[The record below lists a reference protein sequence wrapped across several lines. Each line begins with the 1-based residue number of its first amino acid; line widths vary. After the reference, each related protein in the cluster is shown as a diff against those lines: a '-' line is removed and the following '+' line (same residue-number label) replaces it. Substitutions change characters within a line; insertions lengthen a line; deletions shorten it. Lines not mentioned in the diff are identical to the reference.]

1 MAELNV
7 DIDAPCRS
15 AVSLSG
21 ARVDTFAI
29 AAIVSAL
36 SLLHTGFVFGIENNL
51 FHLPIVAGLYDEPQY
66 RDDAFIQSLR
76 YFASGVWLLLGNA
89 EKHFGDVQA
98 LFLVLDY
105 LSRLLSFVGFLCC
118 ASLVGVVERR
128 DKVIFALVVCFIS
141 FLDGD
146 SHAGAGGLFLRYFT
160 HSEIANGTVL
170 LAIYFAAKGRFTAA
184 TLALG
189 VTFFTNVF
197 IAVWLAP
204 LLLAI
209 AVVLLAKQETD
220 IATICVRVSAGIV
233 LCIPFAWPVIHSIVS
248 NPEFGS
254 PIDFDFATFLR
265 QYYPV
270 HVLISSIPAS
280 DIVAL
285 AGVAAIGAVA
295 LWRLGPRAAELRVAY
310 VGVMFVYAVGIVL
323 PHMTG
328 SPLLLNLHLLR
339 SSTIIHLLAGLAAAA
354 LVVNWF
360 RAESVTS
367 FLLAALLLLT
377 LSLHG
382 VALWLAIPIM
392 LIPVVLPAAQDSA
405 PAYLRTIGYVV
416 LAVVVLI
423 VWPYSFWQNFTFN
436 SMFADAVA
444 EWRDVGEWAR
454 RSTSPTAV
462 FLVPPRPRD
471 DAILPS
477 NAPDIALS
485 RTAVFEFTSH
495 RRVFVDFKRG
505 AAVMWMPSYYPVW
518 RSRMIETERLGS
530 LAERIEYASRHG
542 IAYVVDRCEPTAN
555 DGVIFRTRRLCVI
568 PAGRQM

>member
-1 MAELNV
+1 M
-7 DIDAPCRS
+7 S
-15 AVSLSG
+15 
-21 ARVDTFAI
+21 
-29 AAIVSAL
+29 
-36 SLLHTGFVFGIENNL
+36 
-51 FHLPIVAGLYDEPQY
+51 
-66 RDDAFIQSLR
+66 FI
-76 YFASGVWLLLGNA
+76 
-89 EKHFGDVQA
+89 
-98 LFLVLDY
+98 
-105 LSRLLSFVGFLCC
+105 GFLCC
-118 ASLVGVVERR
+118 ASLLGIVTRR
-128 DKVIFALVVCFIS
+128 DKIIFTLVICFIS

-160 HSEIANGTVL
+160 HSEIANGSVL
-170 LAIYFAAKGRFTAA
+170 LAIYFAAKGRFSAA

-204 LLLAI
+204 LLLAF
-209 AVVLLAKQETD
+209 AVALLAKQETD
-220 IATICVRVSAGIV
+220 IVTICVRVSAGIV
-233 LCIPFAWPVIHSIVS
+233 LCVPLAWPVIHSIVS
-248 NPEFGS
+248 NPEFGGS
-254 PIDFDFATFLR
+254 IDFDFATFLR

-280 DIVAL
+280 DIAAL

-310 VGVMFVYAVGIVL
+310 IGVMVVYAVGTVL

-354 LVVNWF
+354 LVVNSF

-392 LIPVVLPAAQDSA
+392 LVPAVLPAAQDSA
-405 PAYLRTIGYVV
+405 PAYLRTIGHVV
-416 LAVVVLI
+416 LAVIVLI

-436 SMFADAVA
+436 SMFAGAVA
-444 EWRDVGEWAR
+444 EWRDVGKWAR

-471 DAILPS
+471 DVILPS

-485 RTAVFEFTSH
+485 RTACSNSP
-495 RRVFVDFKRG
+495 RIG
-505 AAVMWMPSYYPVW
+505 AFLSISSEGRPPCGCRPII
-518 RSRMIETERLGS
+518 RS
-530 LAERIEYASRHG
+530 
-542 IAYVVDRCEPTAN
+542 
-555 DGVIFRTRRLCVI
+555 GV
-568 PAGRQM
+568 AG